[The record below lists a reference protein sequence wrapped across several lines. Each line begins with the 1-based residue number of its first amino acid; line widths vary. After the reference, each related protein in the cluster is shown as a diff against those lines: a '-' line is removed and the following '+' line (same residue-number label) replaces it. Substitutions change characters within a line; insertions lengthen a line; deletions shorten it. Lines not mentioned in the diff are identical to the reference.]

1 MAWIVGFLLVPVIL
15 VLKEEYNLHLPVAV
29 PPLSV
34 IVTVIACGLAIGRFR
49 ISIAARIGLF
59 LLKKPFP
66 QSRTRMSHSCRIR
79 STFQLG

>member
-59 LLKKPFP
+59 LL
-66 QSRTRMSHSCRIR
+66 TAVLWWVAN
-79 STFQLG
+79 LGVFVVWYFHPG